1 LLSDVPKVTIAHA
14 TYREFLLDIN
24 EALSEPL
31 LSLNEV
37 QIFLAATGNVVNKS
51 DLGTP
56 VYDMDS
62 GADASVKLSYAL
74 NRVSGSGDMLMYVPD
89 SLFNPNA
96 GACVY
101 LYSRLGEPIPGDSSD
116 VSNGSEAGFE
126 EWTAG
131 KKGPDGTIVPIT
143 PAPVPE
149 PASVSLLLIGS
160 AMLLRRRGH

>member
-1 LLSDVPKVTIAHA
+1 
-14 TYREFLLDIN
+14 LDIN
-24 EALSEPL
+24 EAASEPL

-37 QIFLAATGNVVNKS
+37 QIFLAATGNVGNKS

-62 GADASVKLSYAL
+62 GADASVKLNYAL
-74 NRVSGSGDMLMYVPD
+74 NRGSGSGDMLMYVPD

-96 GACVY
+96 GAYVY

-126 EWTAG
+126 EWAAG
-131 KKGPDGTIVPIT
+131 K
-143 PAPVPE
+143 
-149 PASVSLLLIGS
+149 
-160 AMLLRRRGH
+160 